1 MRIVLIGSPNCGKS
15 TLFNQV
21 AGYKAETGNFHGT
34 TVTYTESRF
43 RLGGKVVEIV
53 DLPGLYTLEAGS
65 PAEQEVRRYL
75 ESHEIDV
82 IINVVDAMRLS
93 SGLEL
98 TLELLQLG
106 YPLVL
111 AVNMMDEAAARGL
124 EVDFA
129 SLSGTLGVP
138 VLPLVA
144 SKGRGV
150 RELLLEALRVAETHR
165 IPVPSFALTAR
176 HPALAG
182 HSLSEPDEPMMG
194 LDLEQRHRLAREIST
209 QVSHWGARRMT
220 LGDRLDRWLLHP
232 IAGYFFLLLILWGFF
247 QLTFTVGK
255 ILEEPLLAFFDRVS
269 TLLQAWLGAE
279 TLLFHLVA
287 GTVQGV
293 AAGAS
298 IVLPYLVPFLLGLGL
313 LEDIGYLPR
322 VAFLMD
328 SFLHRLGLHGKA
340 IIPFILGYGCN
351 VPAVMSTRIL
361 ENERDRLVA
370 AALSVLVPCA
380 ARISVIFGL
389 VAFYLGPLAALSLYL
404 LNLLVIALTGLLL
417 LRLSPE
423 PTPGL
428 ILEMPPF
435 RIPTWGV
442 VGSKIWFRVRTF
454 ITEAWPLLIFGSLAL
469 TLLQLSGADR
479 WLNLSLR
486 PVTWLLGL
494 PAATGVPLVFGILRK
509 ELSLV
514 MLGQALGS
522 TDFDRVLLPSQMLT
536 FATFV
541 MFYVP
546 CLATLAVLRRELG
559 TRRMLQVAI
568 LTVLIA
574 LLVALLVRLITTAL
588 LPR

>member
-1 MRIVLIGSPNCGKS
+1 S

-75 ESHEIDV
+75 ESHKIDA
-82 IINVVDAMRLS
+82 IINIVDALRLS
-93 SGLEL
+93 AGLEL

-106 YPLVL
+106 HPLVL
-111 AVNMMDEAAARGL
+111 AINMMDEAAARGL
-124 EVDFA
+124 EIDFA
-129 SLSGTLGVP
+129 SLSGILGVP

-150 RELLLEALRVAETHR
+150 RELLLETLRMAEMHK
-165 IPVPSFALTAR
+165 IPTPSFDLAVG
-176 HPALAG
+176 HPMGSG
-182 HSLSEPDEPMMG
+182 HSFSEPDEMMME
-194 LDLEQRHRLAREIST
+194 LDLEQRHRLAREIGV
-209 QVSHWGARRMT
+209 QVSHWGIRRVT

-232 IAGYFFLLLILWGFF
+232 IAGYFFLLLVLWGFF
-247 QLTFTVGK
+247 QATYAVGK
-255 ILEEPLLAFFDRVS
+255 VLEVPLLAFFAQVS
-269 TLLQAWLGAE
+269 NLLQAWLGADR
-279 TLLFHLVA
+279 LLFQLVD
-287 GTVQGV
+287 GIVQGV
-293 AAGAS
+293 AAGAA

-328 SFLHRLGLHGKA
+328 GFLHRLGLHGKA

-361 ENERDRLVA
+361 ENERDRLVT

-380 ARISVIFGL
+380 ARIIVVFGL

-404 LNLLVIALTGLLL
+404 LNILVIALTGLFLMRLL
-417 LRLSPE
+417 PE
-423 PTPGL
+423 STPGL

-435 RIPTWGV
+435 RIPTWRV
-442 VGSKIWFRVRTF
+442 VGSKIWFRVRSF

-469 TLLQLSGADR
+469 TLLQIFAADA
-479 WLNLSLR
+479 WLNMLIR
-486 PVTWLLGL
+486 PVTWMLGL
-494 PAATGVPLVFGILRK
+494 PVATGVPLIFGILRK

-522 TDFDRVLLPSQMLT
+522 NQFDRVLLPHQMLT

-559 TRRMLQVAI
+559 TKNMFRVAA
-568 LTVLIA
+568 LTVFIA
-574 LLVALLVRLITTAL
+574 VFVALLVRLLSTFL
-588 LPR
+588 L